1 MTETA
6 NSHFVYVWFIIFFM
20 EMIDILGVTYQHRRV
35 CPSCSLLSKSPGPFQ
50 GAAVSVTFILYQS
63 DFHLCL
69 HLHFFFT
76 RNPLFPRVY
85 ALCTS
90 LIILVEFCGVML
102 MSLDHSLFYITVS
115 LPVVFEWWT
124 HTVSSF
130 ILSHPYHSTHFFSVI
145 YQKKYLYHYNY
156 LL

>member
-1 MTETA
+1 MTGTA
-6 NSHFVYVWFIIFFM
+6 NSHFVHIWFIIFFM

-35 CPSCSLLSKSPGPFQ
+35 CSSCSLLSKSPGPFQ
-50 GAAVSVTFILYQS
+50 GAAVPDTFILYQN

-69 HLHFFFT
+69 HLHFFSHEILF
-76 RNPLFPRVY
+76 FPRVY

-130 ILSHPYHSTHFFSVI
+130 ILSHSYHSTHFFCLS
-145 YQKKYLYHYNY
+145 KKYLYHHNY
-156 LL
+156 LV